1 MRGQEEPQVENFAYI
16 VVKSDGNFLHRS
28 DEKLVIKLLA
38 GLSDAEE
45 IITERILKIGRYG
58 SCTEV
63 MVVMADGKLK
73 LIEKNPAWQSLKTE
87 GGSIDGQD

>member
-1 MRGQEEPQVENFAYI
+1 MKTAQEENFAYI
-16 VVKSDGNFLHRS
+16 IVKSDGNFLHRS

-73 LIEKNPAWQSLKTE
+73 LVEIDPAKNE
-87 GGSIDGQD
+87 GNDENG